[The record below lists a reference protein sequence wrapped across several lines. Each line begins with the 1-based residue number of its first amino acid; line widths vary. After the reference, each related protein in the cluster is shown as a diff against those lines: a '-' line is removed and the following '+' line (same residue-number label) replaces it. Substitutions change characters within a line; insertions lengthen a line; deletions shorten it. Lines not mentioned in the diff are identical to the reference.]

1 MISEPKYKLLIL
13 EVYKIIG
20 AIFCPFILLLVLSL
34 LIFPV
39 KITLS
44 ILGLILIYIALV
56 LTPCCQNIKKYGFR
70 NALLL
75 FQIKTKLQIQLLDSR
90 IFVERK
96 FLTSDETRFV
106 KVPKIKIE
114 LNDDFKTGK

>member
-20 AIFCPFILLLVLSL
+20 AIFALFILLLVLSL

-56 LTPCCQNIKKYGFR
+56 LSPFAQNIKNMALEMPYYYFR
-70 NALLL
+70 LRQN
-75 FQIKTKLQIQLLDSR
+75 FKFNYWI
-90 IFVERK
+90 VEY
-96 FLTSDETRFV
+96 L
-106 KVPKIKIE
+106 
-114 LNDDFKTGK
+114 